1 MQEAVAGLT
10 MSVKNTRSFC
20 RGVYGQ
26 YVVKCSQNSNSLN
39 WDVSADW
46 LGLIVNI
53 WLGPIVQFNFW
64 DFRSFKLNNKS

>member
-1 MQEAVAGLT
+1 MQEAVAGLS

-53 WLGPIVQFNFW
+53 W
-64 DFRSFKLNNKS
+64 